1 MRYLIAACRV
11 FEKEIHEMLG
21 DAHEHAL
28 IMLDFGY
35 HRRPL
40 ILQQKLQ
47 EIIDSAKGVDAILL
61 LYGRCGGVLNLKA
74 RSAPV
79 VIPRVNDCFDLM
91 LGCRE
96 RFSIFS
102 DEPGTYF
109 LSNGWVQKD
118 GTPYEKAD
126 KMKRRLG
133 RLDIKIMEDIYSGY
147 RRIFFVRTGIE
158 TEEDILRARHSSD
171 EMGWKYEEKKADL
184 AMIKK
189 LFSGAWGSDFI
200 VLRTE
205 IKEGLKTTWNQM
217 SL

>member
-1 MRYLIAACRV
+1 MKYLIAACRV
-11 FEKEIHEMLG
+11 FEKEIHKMLG
-21 DAHEHAL
+21 DAHGHTL

-35 HRRPL
+35 HRRPV

-61 LYGRCGGVLNLKA
+61 LYGRCGGALNLKA

-91 LGCRE
+91 LGCSE
-96 RFSIFS
+96 RFSIFRE
-102 DEPGTYF
+102 EPGTYF

-118 GTPYEKAD
+118 GTPYEKMD
-126 KMKRRLG
+126 KMKRRL
-133 RLDIKIMEDIYSGY
+133 RCFDSKIMEDIYSGY

-158 TEEDILRARHSSD
+158 TEEDILRAMHSSD
-171 EMGWKYEEKKADL
+171 EMGWKFEEKKADL
-184 AMIKK
+184 SMIKN
-189 LFSGAWGSDFI
+189 LFSGEWGNDFI
-200 VLRTE
+200 VLRTG
-205 IKEGLKTTWNQM
+205 INEGLKTAWNPM

>member
-1 MRYLIAACRV
+1 
-11 FEKEIHEMLG
+11 
-21 DAHEHAL
+21 
-28 IMLDFGY
+28 
-35 HRRPL
+35 
-40 ILQQKLQ
+40 
-47 EIIDSAKGVDAILL
+47 
-61 LYGRCGGVLNLKA
+61 
-74 RSAPV
+74 
-79 VIPRVNDCFDLM
+79 
-91 LGCRE
+91 
-96 RFSIFS
+96 
-102 DEPGTYF
+102 
-109 LSNGWVQKD
+109 
-118 GTPYEKAD
+118 
-126 KMKRRLG
+126 
-133 RLDIKIMEDIYSGY
+133 MEDIYSGY